1 MKTSAK
7 VEQEIV
13 IKRTYIENVYEE
25 DDDNLSFIIIK
36 FLVYVPGQ
44 ESSTFGSDEEYWVY
58 AAVDQTWNQDTPG
71 EASLLRQFLGIE
83 NDACIQSVLNALKD
97 NEAITVG
104 YTLTIETKSG
114 HSLPT
119 CGSCKHWSKGYC
131 EIIKQNISGDH
142 ILPCSRELFEPK
154 VLNKLKQNNH

>member
-13 IKRTYIENVYEE
+13 VKRTYIENIYENGG
-25 DDDNLSFIIIK
+25 DNPEFIIIK

-58 AAVDQTWNQDTPG
+58 AAVDQEWKQDTPG
-71 EASLLRQFLGIE
+71 ESSLLRQFLGIE
-83 NDACIQSVLNALKD
+83 NNACIQTVLNDLKD
-97 NEAITVG
+97 NETVTVE
-104 YTLTIETKSG
+104 YNITIEIRAG

-119 CGSCKHWSKGYC
+119 CGSCIYWSKGHC
-131 EIIKQNISGDH
+131 ELLKQNVPEDH
-142 ILPCSRELFEPK
+142 IIPCSREFFEPK
-154 VLNKLKQNNH
+154 ATQ